1 MRTRERVTVTVP
13 SEVLAV
19 AESDVAS
26 GRATSVSAWV
36 ADAMATKARAESLAD
51 VLADIAEASGGPLRE
66 DELAWARER
75 LAR

>member
-1 MRTRERVTVTVP
+1 MTVP
-13 SEVLAV
+13 SEVLAA
-19 AESDVAS
+19 AEADVAT

-36 ADAMATKARAESLAD
+36 ADAMATKAGAESLAE
-51 VLADIAEASGGPLRE
+51 VLADIAEASGGPLSK